1 MTQDDIDQLIA
12 DFVKTAKKSHEATL
26 SGDSRKVNIQA
37 KRIHHVFK
45 KISMIGN
52 SAREALLKQVDN
64 DDDAVASLAATYSLK
79 YNTEK
84 AKAALKRISEN
95 NTGILGF
102 GAEQALKRW
111 QEGTWQLE

>member
-1 MTQDDIDQLIA
+1 MTHENIDRLIN
-12 DFVKTAKKSHEATL
+12 DFVEAAKNSYEATL
-26 SGDSRKVNIQA
+26 SGNSRKANIQA
-37 KRIHHVFK
+37 KRIHQVFA
-45 KISMIGN
+45 KITMIGD

-64 DDDAVASLAATYSLK
+64 EDDAVASLAAAYSLK

-102 GAEQALKRW
+102 GAEQALERW
-111 QEGTWQLE
+111 KEGTWQLE